1 MTKILFIYNPNSGDE
16 SGKEFVGKI
25 EDKLKKYF
33 DQVIIRETKKAGDGT
48 KFVEETKDIDSIG
61 VFGGDGS
68 VNEVLL
74 GMKKTK
80 SKAKLL
86 ILPGGTGNL
95 LAKRLNIPQDK
106 DEAIEAFDFK
116 KTKKIDL
123 GEVNDEVFSLFASLG
138 PVPEAIHEVSSEEKS
153 KFGGLAYIKKS
164 IENLVAAKKYNLSIK
179 SDGGDYEG
187 VVDHLLVGLT
197 NKIGN
202 IEFTK
207 KNEEMDNGKANLF
220 IQTSDAPTDMLEIL
234 KDSIIGDIE
243 DGKGIIHYTVKEV
256 EISSLDDEKITLDI
270 DGDKGPEL
278 PIKIRIL
285 KEAVEVYLPDE
296 VKND

>member
-1 MTKILFIYNPNSGDE
+1 MKKILFIYNPNSGDE
-16 SGKEFVGKI
+16 SGKEFIKEV
-25 EDKLKKYF
+25 ESNLKKYF
-33 DQVIIRETKKAGDGT
+33 EEIIIKETKETADGT
-48 KFVEETKDIDSIG
+48 RFVEETKDVDSIG
-61 VFGGDGS
+61 VYGGDGTI
-68 VNEVLL
+68 NEVLL
-74 GMKKTK
+74 GMKRIS

-86 ILPGGTGNL
+86 VLPGGTGNL
-95 LAKRLNIPQDK
+95 FAKKLGISDDK
-106 DEAIEAFDFK
+106 KEALLSFDFK
-116 KTKKIDL
+116 NSKKVDL
-123 GEVNDEVFSLFASLG
+123 GEINDNIFSLFASIG

-187 VVDHLLVGLT
+187 EVDHLLVGLT

-207 KNEEMDNGKANLF
+207 KNEEMDNGRANLF

-243 DGKGIIHYTVKEV
+243 DGTGIIHYTVKEV

-270 DGDKGPEL
+270 DGDKGPDL

>member
-123 GEVNDEVFSLFASLG
+123 GMINDKIFSLFASIG
-138 PVPEAIHEVSSEEKS
+138 AVPEAIHEVTSEEKS
-153 KFGGLAYIKKS
+153 KIGGLAYIKKS
-164 IENLVAAKKYNLSIK
+164 IEKLTTSEKYNLEVK
-179 SDGGDYEG
+179 SDGGNYSG
-187 VVDHLLVGLT
+187 PVDHLMVGLS
-197 NKIGN
+197 NKIGKL
-202 IEFTK
+202 EFTSENK
-207 KNEEMDNGKANLF
+207 EMNNGYANLF
-220 IQTSDAPTDMLEIL
+220 ILTKDSIKDRLELL
-234 KDSIIGDIE
+234 KDSIEGE
-243 DGKGIIHYTVKEV
+243 VEQGKNLINFNVKEV
-256 EISSLDDEKITLDI
+256 EISSKDDEEISLDI
-270 DGDKGPEL
+270 DGDEGPKL
-278 PIKIRIL
+278 PVNIKIL
-285 KEAVEVYLPDE
+285 KEAVEVYMPR
-296 VKND
+296 

>member
-123 GEVNDEVFSLFASLG
+123 GEVNDKVFSLFASLG

-187 VVDHLLVGLT
+187 EVDHLLVGLT

-207 KNEEMDNGKANLF
+207 KNEEMDNGRANLF

-243 DGKGIIHYTVKEV
+243 DGTGIVHYTVKEV

-270 DGDKGPEL
+270 DGDKGPDL